1 MKTEFDA
8 LAKRFLS
15 DLNLSFQFVDFNH
28 FLYCINTFGYRKKW
42 NKLLKVITERY
53 DGNPTKFLDEYY
65 KIRDNI
71 IMSVLDNNDYQFFKY
86 YLTKLM
92 IKVIISLDL
101 SRRNIYGK

>member
-42 NKLLKVITERY
+42 NEMLQMITERY
-53 DGNPTKFLDEYY
+53 DGSPNKFLDEYY

-71 IMSVLDNNDYQFFKY
+71 ITSVLDNKDYQFFNE
-86 YLTKLM
+86 
-92 IKVIISLDL
+92 KVDM
-101 SRRNIYGK
+101 NTF